1 MIMAIASKNKKTNK
15 NAREYFDLQKNMAS
29 VKNVRGLSDTCISF
43 TLKCAGFS
51 FYNMRLIESKDGGRY
66 IFSGQSQGRDGKYYD
81 NYAVYLTAEDKAKLI
96 NEVLSELEK
105 TE

>member
-1 MIMAIASKNKKTNK
+1 MAFKSKNTNK
-15 NAREYFDLQKNMAS
+15 DEREYFDLQKNMAA
-29 VKNVRGLSDTCISF
+29 VKNVRVLSDNCISF
-43 TLKCAGFS
+43 TLKCSGFS
-51 FYNMRLIESKDGGRY
+51 FYSMRLVESRDGGRY

-105 TE
+105 LNEKS